1 MQLTW
6 DETDHERVAAMS
18 RKFNKDELLDMDFNV
33 YLASSSSEEEEEA
46 EPEDIASV
54 SSAPVK
60 EEKEK
65 DKEKRSE
72 QQQQQQ
78 EEKKEKK
85 NEQQIS
91 KYRELL
97 RGLQEKE
104 KKLQEDK
111 DMEMEITWVPGDAST
126 KPPPTAVLEGRTDQ
140 RLFVLFMRAGLK
152 ETTEKLVKKKL
163 KGKETLTPW
172 EEFLEKKREKK
183 KQKKKNKKVASLE
196 ETGKHLAALPP
207 ACRPLTFLF
216 LPLQTEEEV
225 EEDLSDDE
233 LPPDVDL
240 SDPFF
245 AEELAGGGNDVTLK
259 PDQSEAEVAPSFLP
273 LVLGSFCSSSVL
285 SRAGKK
291 LTGLVV
297 FTDVKKSQKGK
308 NKGKKKETEEEP
320 TVEEEEELQ
329 RRRVSFPA
337 HRLFRVIVMVE
348 PSHLFLSLSLPPS
361 PSLSCSL
368 SISCSLRL
376 RWRC

>member
-65 DKEKRSE
+65 EDKEKRSE

-78 EEKKEKK
+78 EEKKKEKK
-85 NEQQIS
+85 SEQQIS

-126 KPPPTAVLEGRTDQ
+126 KHQPTAVLKGRIDQ

-163 KGKETLTPW
+163 EGKETLTPW

-183 KQKKKNKKVASLE
+183 KQQKKKNKKVASLE
-196 ETGKHLAALPP
+196 ETGKHLPALTP
-207 ACRPLTFLF
+207 ACRPLTSLF
-216 LPLQTEEEV
+216 LPMQTEEEVEV

-233 LPPDVDL
+233 LPPDVEL

-245 AEELAGGGNDVTLK
+245 AEELAGGGNDVTLN

-308 NKGKKKETEEEP
+308 KKGKKKESEEEP
-320 TVEEEEELQ
+320 TAEEEEELQ

-337 HRLFRVIVMVE
+337 RRLFRVIVMME
-348 PSHLFLSLSLPPS
+348 PSHLFLFLSLSR
-361 PSLSCSL
+361 
-368 SISCSLRL
+368 SLRP